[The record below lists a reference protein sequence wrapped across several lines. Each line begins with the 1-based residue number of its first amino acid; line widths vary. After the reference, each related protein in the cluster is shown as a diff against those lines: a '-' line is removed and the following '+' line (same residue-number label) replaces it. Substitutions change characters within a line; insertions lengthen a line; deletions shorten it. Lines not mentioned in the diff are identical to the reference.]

1 MSRNDLLLS
10 HHLRALLLVAGLA
23 CVGLT
28 SSRADSQQ
36 IPAGST
42 SNLTSTTPAPAKS
55 KKILHDALT
64 PSTRAK
70 LQAAM
75 DATPDTP

>member
-1 MSRNDLLLS
+1 MSRTNFFLA
-10 HHLRALLLVAGLA
+10 HNLRAMLLVAGSA

-42 SNLTSTTPAPAKS
+42 SSLTSAKPAPAKS

>member
-1 MSRNDLLLS
+1 MSWNDRSRLCRASVLLL
-10 HHLRALLLVAGLA
+10 AVAAGCAGLMP
-23 CVGLT
+23 VRG
-28 SSRADSQQ
+28 DSQQ

-42 SNLTSTTPAPAKS
+42 SSLTSSTPAPAKS

-64 PSTRAK
+64 PSTRAR

-75 DATPDTP
+75 DATPDTH